1 VFFEQLLALARELNE
16 EDQRTVK
23 ENLSDEELALFD
35 LLTRPEMDMT
45 ESERNEVKAVAHDL
59 LETLKREKLVL
70 DWRKQERLRAAVKIT
85 IRDLLDEGLPECYTQ
100 ELYDQKREAV
110 YQHVYDS
117 YYGAGSSI
125 YAA

>member
-1 VFFEQLLALARELNE
+1 
-16 EDQRTVK
+16 
-23 ENLSDEELALFD
+23 
-35 LLTRPEMDMT
+35 MDMT
-45 ESERNEVKAVAHDL
+45 ESERNEVKAVAHTL

-85 IRDLLDEGLPECYTQ
+85 IQIILDEGLPECYTPDI
-100 ELYDQKREAV
+100 YDQKCEAI